1 MTDKQTAEFQ
11 NMCVARVKAIKIL
24 EFLQDQKIRDGE
36 EWYALEDRLVEII
49 EAE

>member
-1 MTDKQTAEFQ
+1 MTDRETAKYQ

-24 EFLQDQKIRDGE
+24 EWLQDQKIKDGE
-36 EWYALEDRLVEII
+36 GWYALEDQLVEMI